1 MANVTLSCGH
11 TVWLQQEVRP
21 GEEVPCPKCEPRKAG
36 RRAVELQDWFEQSVS
51 GGGLLNATVNEG
63 SSLGSGQ
70 FATDATDPVAEQRGR
85 ETHLYELL
93 LEQGRQNRETTRML
107 ADFVGELRRSRGRL
121 GGGGSR
127 VDRLLDTTGEEV
139 DEDLDE
145 EEDDEM
151 TEEEAREVLRRARR
165 RRSRRGRR

>member
-1 MANVTLSCGH
+1 MASVTLSCGH

-121 GGGGSR
+121 GGGSR